1 MMIYKLS
8 DLTPHLSFHQRY
20 SAISQQGDKDVETWY
35 SDDFRFSSEAIE
47 G

>member
-1 MMIYKLS
+1 MIFYKLS

-20 SAISQQGDKDVETWY
+20 SAISLQGDKHIETWH